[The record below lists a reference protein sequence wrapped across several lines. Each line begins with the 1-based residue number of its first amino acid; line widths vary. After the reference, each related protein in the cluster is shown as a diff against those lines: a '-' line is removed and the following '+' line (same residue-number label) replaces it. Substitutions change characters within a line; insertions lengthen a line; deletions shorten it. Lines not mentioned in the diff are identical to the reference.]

1 MDKIIFRVGFRQ
13 FSCFKKH
20 LLKKIE
26 YRVLLF
32 NQLFFLLNIHLS
44 PMDTFHPGKKSI
56 IFALIVA
63 LFATRHGKN
72 LGMPTFITSVIE
84 YSLFYT

>member
-1 MDKIIFRVGFRQ
+1 
-13 FSCFKKH
+13 
-20 LLKKIE
+20 
-26 YRVLLF
+26 
-32 NQLFFLLNIHLS
+32 
-44 PMDTFHPGKKSI
+44 MDTFHPGKKSI

-72 LGMPTFITSVIE
+72 LGMPTFITSDIE